1 MTMRKM
7 LRRKADGVYV
17 ASSTSERRS
26 ESKTSR
32 GRFASRGMAASRAKF
47 AARASTASRAKI
59 AWRANSA
66 SPAKSASPAMAA
78 SRDTKAVMG
87 GRWRRRQSCL
97 RTKRG

>member
-47 AARASTASRAKI
+47 AARASTASRA
-59 AWRANSA
+59 NS
-66 SPAKSASPAMAA
+66 SSPAMAA